1 MRQFLQCI
9 VQAWHIGQRRGVKTY
24 SVRKEPQPLQWSVF
38 NVYGLI
44 ERKVNTESKG
54 VEYRLARKKKKKK
67 KPEKEKK
74 KTKIRET
81 KDSMV

>member
-1 MRQFLQCI
+1 M
-9 VQAWHIGQRRGVKTY
+9 QAWHIGQRRGVKTY

-54 VEYRLARKKKKKK
+54 VEYRLARKKKRKRNQRKKK
-67 KPEKEKK
+67 KRPK
-74 KTKIRET
+74 
-81 KDSMV
+81 